1 MTGRH
6 TVVEQCRDVGRVDL
20 ERMPV
25 ALLGACGIVLMQ
37 LVYEAEIVKRAD
49 VVRVRPQHTQIVLP
63 CLNTSRDKSLAMR
76 TQYQRRMQ
84 RKQKRQ
90 RNERGNRSDRGM
102 KDETL
107 KSHRPP

>member
-63 CLNTSRDKSLAMR
+63 CLNMSRDKSLAMR
-76 TQYQRRMQ
+76 THAVPET
-84 RKQKRQ
+84 
-90 RNERGNRSDRGM
+90 NERGNRSDRGM